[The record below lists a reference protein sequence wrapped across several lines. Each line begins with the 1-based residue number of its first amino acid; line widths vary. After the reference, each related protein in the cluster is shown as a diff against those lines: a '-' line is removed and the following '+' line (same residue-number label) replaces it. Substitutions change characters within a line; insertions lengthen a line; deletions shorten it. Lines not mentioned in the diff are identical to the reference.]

1 MFEDGIALHPEV
13 SRTQTRKHART
24 QAIQVLLRSRAWG
37 RLLASTFPHAV
48 RLSIHPQPAVSDKVG
63 IHLLPTQDAW
73 LTPWHGVALLDR
85 ERFRLVKRAEAE
97 ELGASAVEVEGRAS
111 HYAVTP

>member
-1 MFEDGIALHPEV
+1 
-13 SRTQTRKHART
+13 
-24 QAIQVLLRSRAWG
+24 LRSRAWG

-48 RLSIHPQPAVSDKVG
+48 RLSIHPQAAVSDKIG

-97 ELGASAVEVEGRAS
+97 ELGAAPVDVDGRPS
-111 HYAVTP
+111 HYVVPS